1 MPLIFLRSVL
11 FALVF
16 YSATPLWVLA
26 ALVAAP
32 FSPRLLR
39 RIASSW
45 CLFHRLCARIL
56 LGQKVRVIGTMPD
69 EPVLYAFKH
78 ESMFETLDLPCFFR
92 HPMIAA
98 KVELLQIPLWGWV
111 ARRYGM
117 MEVRRSAGAA
127 ALRSMRRDADRA
139 RAEGRPVCLFPE
151 GTRVSHGER
160 PRIQAGFAGLYQLL
174 GLPVIPVAVDSGRLS
189 PRQSFLKY
197 PGTITYKVG
206 ETIPPGLPRAEAEA
220 RVHAA
225 INALNTPGG
234 DGLSAPE

>member
-11 FALVF
+11 FAPVF
-16 YSATPLWVLA
+16 YSSTPPWVLA
-26 ALVAAP
+26 ALAAAP

-117 MEVRRSAGAA
+117 MEMWRGAGAA
-127 ALRSMRRDADRA
+127 ALLLKRPEANHTDTGSRR
-139 RAEGRPVCLFPE
+139 V
-151 GTRVSHGER
+151 
-160 PRIQAGFAGLYQLL
+160 GL
-174 GLPVIPVAVDSGRLS
+174 LP
-189 PRQSFLKY
+189 
-197 PGTITYKVG
+197 
-206 ETIPPGLPRAEAEA
+206 
-220 RVHAA
+220 
-225 INALNTPGG
+225 
-234 DGLSAPE
+234 